1 MSSLSNQ
8 IVSDNELLLLG
19 HGPPVQ
25 LNDEVG
31 VHVGQ
36 PGHLLCLVYVLHTSG
51 PIPAR
56 SSSIHKLGHPG
67 HLGSSIHKLGHPVQ
81 LHDEVVQ
88 HVGRPGHLLGLVVAS
103 PSSNPRDFAPPE
115 GRSLGWVLVHLIHV
129 EIINYK
135 L

>member
-25 LNDEVG
+25 LNDEVR
-31 VHVGQ
+31 VGQ
-36 PGHLLCLVYVLHTSG
+36 PGHLVCLLYVLHTAGTIS
-51 PIPAR
+51 AR
-56 SSSIHKLGHPG
+56 SSS
-67 HLGSSIHKLGHPVQ
+67 SHKLGHPVQ

-88 HVGRPGHLLGLVVAS
+88 HVGRHGHLLGLVVAS

>member
-1 MSSLSNQ
+1 M
-8 IVSDNELLLLG
+8 
-19 HGPPVQ
+19 Q

-56 SSSIHKLGHPG
+56 S
-67 HLGSSIHKLGHPVQ
+67 SSIHKLGHPVQ

>member
-56 SSSIHKLGHPG
+56 CSSF
-67 HLGSSIHKLGHPVQ
+67 HKLGHPVQ
-81 LHDEVVQ
+81 LHEEVVQ

-129 EIINYK
+129 EIINCK